1 MKYHPDKI
9 RPTGNQTLEELN
21 NHFVELTKAYKA
33 LTDED
38 IRNNFIQYG
47 HPDGKQSFSIG
58 IALPTWIVSEG
69 NNYYVLAVY
78 GLLFGILLPYYVGRW
93 WYGTKKHTKEGV
105 MTESAGSLFRAYD
118 ENIDEKNLVEILTTG
133 EEMKLITGGARE
145 REWIGSEEATIERK
159 IKAAGLADKQMKVI
173 EELDGWRRRALGLL
187 WAYIY
192 RLDLGSE
199 KLSNSMSPRPI
210 SLDPKITNVFQL
222 NWMSPLLRLLSTRAS
237 MQLLLPIPIP
247 SRSWP
252 PCT

>member
-1 MKYHPDKI
+1 
-9 RPTGNQTLEELN
+9 
-21 NHFVELTKAYKA
+21 
-33 LTDED
+33 
-38 IRNNFIQYG
+38 
-47 HPDGKQSFSIG
+47 
-58 IALPTWIVSEG
+58 
-69 NNYYVLAVY
+69 
-78 GLLFGILLPYYVGRW
+78 
-93 WYGTKKHTKEGV
+93 